1 MLMILFPSILNQA
14 ALKLSVSASFIF
26 LMVRTVILVTS
37 SPDAIPV
44 EGSFNLFEMKV
55 IPVPVEHG
63 KVECIGYVF
72 CRDNSPLLGYVP
84 DCKKF
89 IRMG

>member
-1 MLMILFPSILNQA
+1 
-14 ALKLSVSASFIF
+14 
-26 LMVRTVILVTS
+26 
-37 SPDAIPV
+37 
-44 EGSFNLFEMKV
+44 MKV

-84 DCKKF
+84 DCKKIHKDGMNALKNVLF
-89 IRMG
+89 ICRRYFFVINRNVQIGH